1 MASSPSPTTPR
12 RAVPAQ
18 STVARP
24 VEIVW
29 GAPSNEML
37 EAEARGEIILVE
49 DIYRRPAEQIGT
61 HDGGSTD

>member
-1 MASSPSPTTPR
+1 MTSFLP
-12 RAVPAQ
+12 PAPPEWELPVRGSLAQ
-18 STVARP
+18 H

-49 DIYRRPAEQIGT
+49 DIYQSRIRASGFEQHGV
-61 HDGGSTD
+61 GA